1 MLKVTLI
8 WIIHIV
14 HHVHS
19 LFSGNNPKRTGLCN
33 QSSFYAETL
42 NVNTALKSVSLVTSL
57 SERSTIVTSPIMPK
71 GVERSAVKHSGIMTQ
86 QAYYE
91 RSKLCMQHELPAAA
105 DNLNTWFQ
113 TSGNTRKHDDN
124 NYISTVQET
133 CTYLQLRLKVDFAAF
148 KRRHQESNRAG

>member
-1 MLKVTLI
+1 MLEKSLETKIRLRYLSKLGFAREMLKVTLI

-19 LFSGNNPKRTGLCN
+19 VFSGNNPKRTGLCN

-71 GVERSAVKHSGIMTQ
+71 GVERSAGKHSGIMT
-86 QAYYE
+86 
-91 RSKLCMQHELPAAA
+91 
-105 DNLNTWFQ
+105 
-113 TSGNTRKHDDN
+113 
-124 NYISTVQET
+124 
-133 CTYLQLRLKVDFAAF
+133 
-148 KRRHQESNRAG
+148 